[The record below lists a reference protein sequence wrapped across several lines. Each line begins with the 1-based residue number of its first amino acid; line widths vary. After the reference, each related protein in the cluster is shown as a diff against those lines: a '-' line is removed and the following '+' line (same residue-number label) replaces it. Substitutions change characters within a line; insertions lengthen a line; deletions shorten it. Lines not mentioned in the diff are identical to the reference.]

1 VGKLSAKSWV
11 LAALAWI
18 AALLV
23 VIGGLRLIQKPP
35 IASRLVGP
43 SSSEHRLLRGGN
55 DVLVINEKSAWRID
69 GKLHVR
75 QLVFPELTIVE
86 VESMAEAQ
94 GKVALT
100 VKAYDH
106 DPDTTFP
113 AVLLVDNEKV
123 VRLWRPG
130 SDVKRAHLS
139 NVRVAQAEEGEPKET
154 IFALY
159 IQEDD
164 RIYRLPIFDAGRDA
178 DEDRHRLDAWFRA
191 WTVEKIVWPE
201 NGPPLFLCAT
211 ERRHLDEKMAPIMPT
226 VAIDLQGRDYQQ
238 PLDEELPLVVPS
250 TEPPKINLSLIA
262 SRVDTNDFDAVPL
275 GANWLWLGDAQ
286 AILTDAGGRRL
297 DRITKL
303 NSFLED
309 ASPIWLL
316 LAIFI
321 LVDAILLPFVLL
333 RALRAA
339 AVARARAFFGLLR
352 VPGGAALETDKRG
365 HVTVTPGACVRIDGD
380 DVELGPGLIRA
391 DDRYDVPL
399 IDGDLVFVLGR
410 PEGDDGGPWRS
421 SGRKRLVADG
431 KRYGI
436 GRGPKETFAEEVT
449 RRPER
454 WVVRQA
460 LSIIVVAV
468 ILLLRFGSIAF

>member
-1 VGKLSAKSWV
+1 
-11 LAALAWI
+11 
-18 AALLV
+18 
-23 VIGGLRLIQKPP
+23 
-35 IASRLVGP
+35 
-43 SSSEHRLLRGGN
+43 
-55 DVLVINEKSAWRID
+55 
-69 GKLHVR
+69 LHVR

-94 GKVALT
+94 GKTALT
-100 VKAYDH
+100 VKAFDH

-113 AVLLVDNEKV
+113 VVLLADDEKI

-139 NVRVAQAEEGEPKET
+139 NVRVARAEEGEPKET
-154 IFALY
+154 IFAVY
-159 IQEDD
+159 MQEDD
-164 RIYRLPIFDAGRDA
+164 RVYRLPILDGGRDA

-191 WTVEKIVWPE
+191 STVEKIVWSDE
-201 NGPPLFLCAT
+201 GPLFLCAT
-211 ERRHLDEKMAPIMPT
+211 ERRHLDEKMAPVMPT
-226 VAIDLQGRDYQQ
+226 VAIDLKGIDHDK
-238 PLDEELPLVVPS
+238 PIDEELPLVVPS
-250 TEPPKINLSLIA
+250 TEPPRIDVSLLA
-262 SRVDTNDFDAVPL
+262 SRADTDDFDAVPL
-275 GANWLWLGDAQ
+275 GANWLWIGDSQ
-286 AILTDAGGRRL
+286 AILTDANGHRL
-297 DRITKL
+297 DRISKL
-303 NSFLED
+303 ASFLDD

-316 LAIFI
+316 LAITLIF
-321 LVDAILLPFVLL
+321 DAILLPFILL

-339 AVARARAFFGLLR
+339 AVARARAFFGLLK
-352 VPGGAALETDKRG
+352 VPGGALETDKRG

-380 DVELGPGLIRA
+380 DVELGPGLVRA

-421 SGRKRLVADG
+421 SGRKRLVPDG

-460 LSIIVVAV
+460 VS
-468 ILLLRFGSIAF
+468 ILLIAILLVLRFGSVAFG